1 MTGAPEFLPPGSR
14 ANSHGRGLLYEGDQ
28 LPSAPPGAR
37 GCRFGGE
44 DLARVRRL
52 TEAEAEAA
60 GLSARRATDLV
71 TAVNEVAANSI
82 RHGGGEGELRSWRD
96 AGRLLV
102 QIGDRGQITDPLAGR
117 IRPAVEQLGGR
128 GLWLANQLCDLVQ
141 IRSGSDGTVVR
152 LCMALS

>member
-1 MTGAPEFLPPGSR
+1 
-14 ANSHGRGLLYEGDQ
+14 
-28 LPSAPPGAR
+28 
-37 GCRFGGE
+37 
-44 DLARVRRL
+44 VRRL

-60 GLSARRATDLV
+60 GLSGSRAIDLV

-82 RHGGGEGELRSWRD
+82 RHGGGEGELRSWRET
-96 AGRLLV
+96 GRLLV